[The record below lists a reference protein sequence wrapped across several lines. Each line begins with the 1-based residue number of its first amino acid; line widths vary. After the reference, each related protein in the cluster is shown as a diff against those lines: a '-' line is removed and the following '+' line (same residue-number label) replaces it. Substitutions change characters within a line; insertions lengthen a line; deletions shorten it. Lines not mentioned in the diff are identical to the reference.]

1 VSIYSYLGV
10 LMKFTKN
17 DNGFTGLEAAIVLI
31 AFVVVAAVF
40 SYVVLGAGFFTTQK
54 AQESVYTSVAQATSN
69 IQVVGQVYGLTS
81 SANSVGAIQEIRFSI
96 GLAPGSPTLDIS
108 KLRIAFSTPGTIPVI
123 YTAATSGSTTPTYDS
138 NAPTFIAQEN
148 GVGSAMPSLVGQNQ
162 TQIAFKVTPVLKN
175 VVLNIEIRPSVGATL
190 PFSKTTPPA
199 LTYMNVLY

>member
-1 VSIYSYLGV
+1 
-10 LMKFTKN
+10 MKFTKN

-69 IQVVGQVYGLTS
+69 IQMIGQVYGLTS
-81 SANSVGAIQEIRFSI
+81 SATSVGAVQEIRFSI

-123 YTAATSGSTTPTYDS
+123 YTAATSGTETPAASTT
-138 NAPTFIAQEN
+138 TFIAQEN
-148 GVGSAMPSLVGQNQ
+148 GVGSVMPSLVGQNQ
-162 TQIAFKVTPVLKN
+162 TQIAFKVSPVLKN
-175 VVLNIEIRPSVGATL
+175 VVINIEIRPSVGATL